1 MFLVLLGPPGVG
13 KGTIATMLSK
23 RLNIPAISMG
33 DILRENIR
41 KKTSLGKNI
50 SAILASGKLV
60 QDDIIIEVFNKRI
73 EEKDCLRGFISDGFP
88 RTTYQAHALDKLVAL
103 DAVLNFRAPDS
114 DIILRISGRWNCPKC
129 DRIYHVK
136 FFPPK
141 NDKLCDADK
150 TPLTQ
155 RADQKPEVVKRRL
168 EVYKSETA
176 PLIDF
181 YTKTKR
187 IINTDARPLP
197 DAIFKDL
204 LKKLLI

>member
-23 RLNIPAISMG
+23 RLKIPAISMG
-33 DILRENIR
+33 DILRENIK
-41 KKTSLGKNI
+41 KKTKLGKNI

-60 QDDIIIEVFNKRI
+60 RDDTIIKVFNKRI
-73 EEKDCLRGFISDGFP
+73 DEKDCLKGFISDGFP
-88 RTTYQAHALDKLVAL
+88 RTIYQAEALDKLVAL
-103 DAVLNFRAPDS
+103 DAVLNFKALDE
-114 DIILRISGRWNCPKC
+114 DIILRISGRWNCSRC
-129 DRIYHVK
+129 GRTYHIK

-141 NDKLCDADK
+141 RDKVCDVDK

-155 RADQKPEVVKRRL
+155 RPDQKPDVVKQRL
-168 EVYKSETA
+168 IVYRTETS

-187 IINTDARPLP
+187 IINIDARPMP
-197 DAIFKDL
+197 DVIFKDV